1 MKYRFMDENRGAHS
15 VGKMAEAL
23 GVSRSGYH
31 NWSGRPES
39 DRSRENRELIG
50 QIRRI
55 QERKKYRYGSPRVT
69 RELWG
74 EGVRVGE
81 NRVAR
86 LMREN
91 GLGARPKRQYRATT
105 DSSHRLQVA
114 ENVLQR
120 RFEVAEPDLVWVSDI
135 TYVATSEGWMYLAV
149 VMDLH
154 SRKIV
159 GWSMSSRMS
168 TDLVLRAFMM
178 AVLSRR
184 PPRGL
189 IFHSDR
195 GSQYCSRAFVAAL
208 QRRGIVQSMS
218 GKGDCWDNAPAESFF
233 KTLKNELI
241 ARRIYPSRERA
252 RAEIFQY
259 IEVFYNR
266 QRRHSGLDYMTPVE
280 FEEAF
285 PGGCPDTTCLEKM
298 RSRPATKAV
307 SQAS

>member
-1 MKYRFMDENRGAHS
+1 VDE
-15 VGKMAEAL
+15 
-23 GVSRSGYH
+23 
-31 NWSGRPES
+31 
-39 DRSRENRELIG
+39 
-50 QIRRI
+50 IRRI
-55 QERKKYRYGSPRVT
+55 QESKKYRYGSPRIT

-74 EGVRVGE
+74 QGRVVGE

-91 GLGARPKRQYRATT
+91 GLGARPKRRFRVTT
-105 DSSHRLQVA
+105 DSSHRQQVA
-114 ENVLQR
+114 ENLLQR
-120 RFEVAEPDLVWVSDI
+120 RFEVAGRDVAWVSDL
-135 TYVATSEGWMYLAV
+135 TYIATAEGWMYLAV
-149 VMDLH
+149 VMDLY

-178 AVLSRR
+178 AALRRR

-195 GSQYCSRAFVAAL
+195 GSQYSSRAFAKAL
-208 QRRGIVQSMS
+208 DRRGIVRSMS
-218 GKGDCWDNAPAESFF
+218 RRGDCWDNAPAESFF
-233 KTLKNELI
+233 KTLKSELI
-241 ARRIYPSRERA
+241 AKRIYPTRRRA

-266 QRRHSGLDYMTPVE
+266 QRRHSSLDYMTPVE

-285 PGGCPDTTCLEKM
+285 PGGCPNTTCPEKM
-298 RSRPATKAV
+298 RLRPATKAL
-307 SQAS
+307 SEAS